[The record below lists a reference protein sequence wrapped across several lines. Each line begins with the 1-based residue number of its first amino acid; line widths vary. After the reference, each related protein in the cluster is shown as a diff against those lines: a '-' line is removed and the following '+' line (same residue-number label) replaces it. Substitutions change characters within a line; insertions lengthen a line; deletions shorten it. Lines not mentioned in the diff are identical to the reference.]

1 MLSAASRAAVV
12 NSVRAAASTR
22 SAVSL
27 AEGAPALVPSTPKFS
42 ASRAARRCEAAAAEA
57 IERQRVVRVDRR
69 VTRFRSV
76 VSSTSERPSFQNQP
90 SPSQLPVPDH
100 QNTAHTKPSLSLT
113 TRLPPSALSS
123 PTQHISSSS
132 ALYLI
137 TTHYTA
143 CPTRPKPSRIDN
155 QTSHTKKTA
164 RRPRASYLYTD
175 PAIARTIPRIPL
187 VPSLLTRRVH
197 RRLRPWCRRRRHPR
211 RCWWRCGGR
220 RDVLDC
226 ILLDMAGR
234 RLERVLEGALTCK
247 STQWR
252 TRERAARRK
261 IGASR
266 RVGGRSAVTQ

>member
-27 AEGAPALVPSTPKFS
+27 AEGAPALAPSTPKFS

-69 VTRFRSV
+69 DFEA
-76 VSSTSERPSFQNQP
+76 SSRAHQRERPFKISPAHATP
-90 SPSQLPVPDH
+90 STRSPKYR
-100 QNTAHTKPSLSLT
+100 AHETISLSHHSTPSVLS
-113 TRLPPSALSS
+113 PP
-123 PTQHISSSS
+123 THISSSS

-143 CPTRPKPSRIDN
+143 CPIHPSRIDN
-155 QTSHTKKTA
+155 QTSLTQKTA

-175 PAIARTIPRIPL
+175 PAIARTIPTHPL
-187 VPSLLTRRVH
+187 SWSSLLTRRVH

-211 RCWWRCGGR
+211 RCWWRRGGR

-252 TRERAARRK
+252 TRETAQSEENC
-261 IGASR
+261 ASR
-266 RVGGRSAVTQ
+266 RVGGVQ